1 MNAVSIYDK
10 MPNYHVEVLSKKAE
24 ENDLVTMLISMII
37 PNTHPH
43 TVKERERQTE
53 GQTLFTF
60 VNLAGSRN
68 SLCPKFLNIFNKI
81 CNLFCKTQ

>member
-43 TVKERERQTE
+43 TVKERERQTDR
-53 GQTLFTF
+53 GTDT
-60 VNLAGSRN
+60 VH
-68 SLCPKFLNIFNKI
+68 I
-81 CNLFCKTQ
+81 CQFGWLKK